1 VEKCCIRNLA
11 TVSNDNN
18 VISFFFSNEGSR
30 KSGENLSSELA
41 IRVENLTKR
50 YGDLMAVSARY
61 F

>member
-30 KSGENLSSELA
+30 KQW
-41 IRVENLTKR
+41 
-50 YGDLMAVSARY
+50 
-61 F
+61 

>member
-1 VEKCCIRNLA
+1 MLLA
-11 TVSNDNN
+11 S
-18 VISFFFSNEGSR
+18 SFLMKAAE